1 MGEKMRKLAKAIE
14 KLDNENPSSQLQT
27 VIGTG
32 LPFVLGHFSFEILSL
47 LEDPDKDSRTEFIL
61 KSTYN
66 NHNPPRTGHPM
77 EKIHNETIRN
87 KLVQACREAGIDID
101 FPK

>member
-1 MGEKMRKLAKAIE
+1 MRKLSKIIE
-14 KLDNENPSSQLQT
+14 RLDRENSISQLQN
-27 VIGTG
+27 VIWTW
-32 LPFVLGHFSFEILSL
+32 LPFVLWHFSFEILSL

-66 NHNPPRTGHPM
+66 NHNLPRTKNPM

-87 KLVQACREAGIDID
+87 KLVQACKEAGINID
-101 FPK
+101 FSN